1 MKKVIITLILSAF
14 SLSSFSALPPRYQAQ
29 KDFTQI
35 FSLLERSEY
44 GPEALSGFKSL
55 TKNDGTFT
63 LVYNNYYEGET
74 CSLTFDRVNVDRS
87 FGWVGPA
94 APLEIKGSPLCSE
107 LK

>member
-14 SLSSFSALPPRYQAQ
+14 SLSSFSALPPRYQGQ

-44 GPEALSGFKSL
+44 GPEALGGFKSL
-55 TKNDGTFT
+55 TKTDGIFT

-74 CSLTFDRVNVDRS
+74 CSLTFDRIELDRP
-87 FGWVGPA
+87 FGWAGPA
-94 APLEIKGSPLCSE
+94 APLEIKGSPLC
-107 LK
+107 K